1 MRAGDV
7 LRVDFDPKRRGS
19 AAGVRPAI
27 VVQRDSMLDVG
38 LLSVMVVPCTNTHR
52 GYPSEVTTEWGV
64 AQAHLA
70 AAISV
75 DDIVEETERNVGP
88 AVLAQIREL
97 LALVLDLD

>member
-38 LLSVMVVPCTNTHR
+38 LLSVLVVPCTNTNR
-52 GYPSEVTTEWGV
+52 GYPAEVVTDWGV
-64 AQAHLA
+64 AQAHLVA
-70 AAISV
+70 AVSV
-75 DDIVEETERNVGP
+75 DDVVEEIGANVGP
-88 AVLAQIREL
+88 AVLAQVREL

>member
-1 MRAGDV
+1 MQAGDV

-27 VVQRDSMLDVG
+27 VVQRNAMLDVG
-38 LLSVMVVPCTNTHR
+38 LLSILVVPCTNTNR
-52 GYPSEVTTEWGV
+52 KYPAEVVTDWGV
-64 AQAHLA
+64 AQAHLVA
-70 AAISV
+70 AVSV
-75 DDIVEETERNVGP
+75 DDIVEETGANVGP

>member
-1 MRAGDV
+1 V

-19 AAGVRPAI
+19 AAGVLPAI

-38 LLSVMVVPCTNTHR
+38 LLSVMVVPCTNTTR
-52 GYPSEVTTEWGV
+52 GYRSEVVTEWGA

-75 DDIVEETERNVGP
+75 DDIVEETEQNVGP
-88 AVLAQIREL
+88 AVLAQVREL